1 MKRENCVLVIAGP
14 SGAGKTVIATSIV
27 EKHPEFTFL
36 RSGTTRPKRGDAH
49 DDEYLYYTVE
59 EFEAAIANGEMA
71 EHAIYGGNMYGTP
84 NAELDR
90 AFSEGKTPLLVIDL
104 NGVRSLALHP
114 KYSACNLYIYT
125 DIEVIEERL
134 KARYFG
140 ENERADSEKNFNSR
154 VAQNLKD
161 WHDIP
166 EYEEYIHAFI
176 ENNRTVEECCET
188 VLSTFSAYVDGDEK
202 DEWSNHAI
210 INGLTAVARQ
220 ERIIRTSSK
229 A

>member
-27 EKHPEFTFL
+27 NEHPEFTFL
-36 RSGTTRPKRGDAH
+36 RSGTTRAKRGDAH
-49 DDEYLYYTVE
+49 DDEYIYYTEE
-59 EFEAAIANGEMA
+59 EFKTAIANGEMA

-125 DIEVIEERL
+125 DFDVIEERL
-134 KARYFG
+134 RARYFG
-140 ENERADSEKNFNSR
+140 ENEKADSEKNFKSR
-154 VAQNLKD
+154 VAQNIRD
-161 WHDIP
+161 WHEIP

-176 ENNRTVEECCET
+176 ENSDTVSECCER
-188 VLSTFSAYVDGDEK
+188 VLSTFAAYVDGEEK

-210 INGLTAVARQ
+210 INGFTEVAN
-220 ERIIRTSSK
+220 EK
-229 A
+229 G

>member
-27 EKHPEFTFL
+27 NSHPEFTFL

-59 EFEAAIANGEMA
+59 EFETAIANGEMA

-84 NAELDR
+84 NSELDR

-104 NGVRSLALHP
+104 NGVKSLALHP
-114 KYSACNLYIYT
+114 KYSACNLYIYA
-125 DIEVIEERL
+125 DFDVLDERL

-140 ENERADSEKNFNSR
+140 ENEKADSVKNYSVR
-154 VAQNLKD
+154 TEQNLND
-161 WHDIP
+161 WRTLSD
-166 EYEEYIHAFI
+166 YEEYIHAFI
-176 ENNRTVEECCET
+176 ENTDTVDECCEK
-188 VLSTFSAYVDGDEK
+188 VLSTFKAYTEGEEK

-210 INGLTAVARQ
+210 INGLAEDAS
-220 ERIIRTSSK
+220 ERG
-229 A
+229 

>member
-1 MKRENCVLVIAGP
+1 MIDMKRENCVLVIAGP

-36 RSGTTRPKRGDAH
+36 RSGTTRSKRGDAH

-84 NAELDR
+84 NSELDR

-104 NGVRSLALHP
+104 NGVKSLALHP
-114 KYSACNLYIYT
+114 KYSACSVYIYT
-125 DIEVIEERL
+125 DIDVIEDRL
-134 KARYFG
+134 RARYFG
-140 ENERADSEKNFNSR
+140 ENEREDSEKNFNSR
-154 VAQNLKD
+154 VAQNIRD
-161 WHDIP
+161 WHEISK
-166 EYEEYIHAFI
+166 YEEYIHAFI
-176 ENNRTVEECCET
+176 KNNRTVEECCDK
-188 VLSTFSAYVDGDEK
+188 VLSTFFAYVSGEEK

-210 INGLTAVARQ
+210 ANGLAEVAS
-220 ERIIRTSSK
+220 ERG
-229 A
+229 

>member
-27 EKHPEFTFL
+27 NEHPEFTFL
-36 RSGTTRPKRGDAH
+36 RSGTTRAKRGDAH
-49 DDEYLYYTVE
+49 DDEYIYYTEE
-59 EFEAAIANGEMA
+59 EFKAAIANGEMA
-71 EHAIYGGNMYGTP
+71 EHAVYGGNMYGTP

-125 DIEVIEERL
+125 DFDVIEERL
-134 KARYFG
+134 RARYFG
-140 ENERADSEKNFNSR
+140 ENEKADSEKNFKSR
-154 VAQNLKD
+154 VAQNIRD
-161 WHDIP
+161 WHEIP

-176 ENNRTVEECCET
+176 ENSDTVSECCER
-188 VLSTFSAYVDGDEK
+188 VLSAFAAYVDGEEK

-210 INGLTAVARQ
+210 INGFTEVAN
-220 ERIIRTSSK
+220 EK
-229 A
+229 G